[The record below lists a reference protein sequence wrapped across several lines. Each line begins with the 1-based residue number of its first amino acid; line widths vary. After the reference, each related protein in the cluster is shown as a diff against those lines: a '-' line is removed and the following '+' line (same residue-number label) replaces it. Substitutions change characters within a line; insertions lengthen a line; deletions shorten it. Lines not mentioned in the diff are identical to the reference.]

1 MRVEVKEEKDKYKDV
16 GINGCD
22 CHACRRQAR
31 NDGKKKLSCNDERI
45 KVPRNDGGRG
55 RYEMME

>member
-1 MRVEVKEEKDKYKDV
+1 MRGEVREEKDKCKDV

-31 NDGKKKLSCNDERI
+31 NDKEGKAGVSER
-45 KVPRNDGGRG
+45 G
-55 RYEMME
+55 